1 MLFQL
6 VDVAYAL
13 LINMDLKDSSKF
25 CNRPDR
31 SGLLG
36 GQRSEEMKS
45 GVAWRK
51 YSTVGGHVHDG
62 QMRCNSTD
70 GLHEWRWLSW

>member
-1 MLFQL
+1 MFQL

-13 LINMDLKDSSKF
+13 LINMGLEDSPKF

-36 GQRSEEMKS
+36 GQTSGEIKS
-45 GVAWRK
+45 GVVWRLK
-51 YSTVGGHVHDG
+51 YSTVA
-62 QMRCNSTD
+62 RA
-70 GLHEWRWLSW
+70 RWAGAL